1 MYNTKTQY
9 LPIVLLY
16 KCMYIINDLGYYM
29 CTGNSFM
36 TDVHAMDCQPM
47 VNSNI
52 NTHFINH

>member
-1 MYNTKTQY
+1 MFNTKTQY

-29 CTGNSFM
+29 CNSFM

-52 NTHFINH
+52 NTRFINH